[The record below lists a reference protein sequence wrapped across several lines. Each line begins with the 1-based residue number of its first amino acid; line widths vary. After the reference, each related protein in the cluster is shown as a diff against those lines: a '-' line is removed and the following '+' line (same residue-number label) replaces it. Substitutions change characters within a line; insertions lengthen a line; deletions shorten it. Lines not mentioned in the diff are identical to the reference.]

1 MDIVGIAF
9 LLIILII
16 IISILMP
23 LGVAV
28 GILKYKSYKPIKIG
42 VSVMATLM
50 FGLTLLIVGGA
61 LIALLLGSKNGF
73 KAIFL
78 ALIPF
83 VCFVYYW
90 LLLFFIKKQEK
101 KNNISVLLL
110 VAFLILLTVPIVWM
124 IVDFESF
131 YLFVHYPWQKYFEYE
146 KALRII

>member
-1 MDIVGIAF
+1 MENNGYSRNCIFINYSNHYYFYFNA
-9 LLIILII
+9 IR
-16 IISILMP
+16 S
-23 LGVAV
+23 
-28 GILKYKSYKPIKIG
+28 S
-42 VSVMATLM
+42 S
-50 FGLTLLIVGGA
+50 LIVGGA